1 MGKLHGNMTP
11 KPALVCHPSQLIWT
25 VERGLA
31 SVTEWL
37 EEEVYMP
44 YHRLRHLLFNTH
56 PAVVFVLEPKIVLVR
71 HPNNNMKAFWMS
83 VWVIDEVRSGGMSQ
97 LI

>member
-1 MGKLHGNMTP
+1 
-11 KPALVCHPSQLIWT
+11 
-25 VERGLA
+25 
-31 SVTEWL
+31 
-37 EEEVYMP
+37 MP

-97 LI
+97 LIGQNALGVADGVCEIGVGEYHCEALYSSSPHGNVLMV